1 MAGQLI
7 PLPEQDAPVRSGR
20 TPEERIAHW
29 VDVTNAAEAFF
40 LAGLRRRAMTDAELQ
55 KAYRQSYE
63 EQMREHDEGM
73 RQLMRR
79 VHEWSR
85 SRAGERRT

>member
-7 PLPEQDAPVRSGR
+7 PPPELDPPVRSGR
-20 TPEERIAHW
+20 TPAERIAHW
-29 VDVTNAAEAFF
+29 VEVTNAAEAFF
-40 LAGLRRRAMTDAELQ
+40 LAGLRRRVSSDAELR
-55 KAYRQSYE
+55 KAYRQSYA

-85 SRAGERRT
+85 SSARQCRP